1 MVAERMVGCIFDNI
15 SCGGPLV
22 WYRYF
27 WNGVLLAL
35 CVCVCVCVLLIVLRL
50 VCCCVSC

>member
-1 MVAERMVGCIFDNI
+1 VQMVAERGWIFDNI
-15 SCGGPLV
+15 SCRDPLD

-35 CVCVCVCVLLIVLRL
+35 WACIANCTKTCLLLFHADTKCR
-50 VCCCVSC
+50 